1 MIKFPAIKG
10 VRTIDCAG
18 VAAGVCL
25 SLAAYWVAVLPVL
38 NQRSLETARAT
49 ELANLRIATED
60 QRSKQGSA
68 LSAIERLKA
77 ELASCEVKPVPVS
90 ALNTRIMEL
99 GELAAESGLLVVT
112 IKGEDARPSNKRVQV
127 PIKVIARGPYF
138 SVARF
143 LKDVNV
149 KFRDTA
155 VEKFNASAVRSE
167 NDADD
172 ALTQIDLSWYAVYD
186 GASDVASAPNP

>member
-1 MIKFPAIKG
+1 MTKFSVLNG
-10 VRTIDCAG
+10 VRTIDFAG
-18 VAAGVCL
+18 AAVGICL
-25 SLAAYWVAVLPVL
+25 SFAAYWLAVLPVL
-38 NQRSLETARAT
+38 SQRSLEAARAA
-49 ELANLRIATED
+49 ELANLRMATED
-60 QRSKQGSA
+60 QRAKQGSA

-99 GELAAESGLLVVT
+99 GELAAESGLVVVT
-112 IKGEDARPSNKRVQV
+112 IKGEDAKPSNKRIQV

-138 SVARF
+138 SVSRF

-167 NDADD
+167 NEEDD
-172 ALTQIDLSWYAVYD
+172 ALTQIDLTWYAVYD